1 MGDAG
6 SGDVA
11 KRSDRAIGPAA
22 AVRRTRRTLL
32 YLEFIVCYFVVPAL
46 PLFGVPPRV
55 FVPLFLACICW
66 LTIVALYDRR
76 MRHRADRAMPA
87 TERPTRAHARVTM
100 QREGLTLLAFIA
112 VSTLIVWR
120 VSPELLFR
128 APREQPLRWLQF
140 WFIYG
145 AFSVPPQ
152 EALFRVVFF
161 RRYRRLWGDRRWIG
175 LSLNAVSFSIAHAIL
190 HHWLVY
196 VLTFLGGYV
205 FAVHWLRSRNF
216 ATLWLLHAAYGLWLF
231 TVGLGPVFGFPF

>member
-1 MGDAG
+1 MGNAD
-6 SGDVA
+6 SGIVT
-11 KRSDRAIGPAA
+11 KRSNRAVRPAA
-22 AVRRTRRTLL
+22 SGANPRRTLL
-32 YLEFIVCYFVVPAL
+32 YLEFAVCYFVVPAL
-46 PLFGVPPRV
+46 PLFGVPPRM
-55 FVPLFLACICW
+55 FVPLFLVCICW
-66 LTIVALYDRR
+66 LTIVALRDRR
-76 MRHRADRAMPA
+76 MRRRANRAIPA
-87 TERPTRAHARVTM
+87 GEREVRVRPKTKL
-100 QREGLTLLAFIA
+100 QREGLTLLAFIV

-161 RRYRRLWGDRRWIG
+161 DRYPRLWGDRRWIG
-175 LSLNAVSFSIAHAIL
+175 LSLNAASFSIAHAIL

-196 VLTFLGGYV
+196 LLTFLGGYV

-231 TVGLGPVFGFPF
+231 TVGLGTVFGFPF